1 MTTYPSTVIQQ
12 CALLFGGLR
21 SVACTALLFCVVA
34 VLPTANAQTYPD
46 RVITIIVPVGPG
58 GAYDMLARVVANK
71 LSQRLGQP
79 VIVENRPGAGTVVG
93 TVAAARAPHDGYTLL
108 VGGVSNIALN
118 AGLYKNLPYDP
129 LADFKV
135 LSISITSPY
144 CLMARPDLPQPTIG
158 ELVAFA
164 RQNPGKVTYGSAGVG
179 TGQHIAVA
187 LVDQFANT
195 KMLHIPYKGASAAN
209 SDLLSGRIDL
219 FANNCGVV
227 KPLVESG
234 KVKLLAV
241 SGNERSPAFP
251 QVPTSTE
258 AGVASYDLDTWV
270 GFFAGAQVPEP
281 ILRRL
286 RVEIAAALT
295 SPDVIEPLEHDG
307 ATRVLK
313 LSPEQAETLVQK
325 EVIKWKTALPKMS
338 IALD

>member
-1 MTTYPSTVIQQ
+1 MTSPSAAIQRH
-12 CALLFGGLR
+12 APLLGLR
-21 SVACTALLFCVVA
+21 FAACAVLLFCLVA
-34 VLPTANAQTYPD
+34 VPPPANAQTYPD
-46 RVITIIVPVGPG
+46 RVTTIIVPVGPG
-58 GAYDMLARVVANK
+58 GAYDMLARVVAQK

-79 VIVENRPGAGTVVG
+79 VIVENKPGAGTIVG
-93 TVAAARAPHDGYTLL
+93 TVAAAKAPADGYTLL

-135 LSISITSPY
+135 VSISITSPY
-144 CLMARPDLPQPTIG
+144 CLMARRDLPQSTIG
-158 ELVAFA
+158 DLVSFA

-187 LVDQFANT
+187 LVDQFANA
-195 KMLHIPYKGASAAN
+195 KMLHVPYKGASGAN

-227 KPLVESG
+227 KPLVDTG
-234 KVKLLAV
+234 KVKMLAV
-241 SGNERSPAFP
+241 SGRERSPAFP

-270 GFFAGAQVPEP
+270 GFFVGARVPEP
-281 ILRRL
+281 IVRRL

-295 SPDVIEPLEHDG
+295 SPDVIEALEQDG

-313 LSPEQAETLVQK
+313 LSPEQAETLVK
-325 EVIKWKTALPKMS
+325 EEITKWKAALPKMS